1 MISNAQIVPL
11 LSKPLTRLLLLLG
24 QTLSRS
30 FSNREN
36 HVRCFPSLYQSLRRE
51 WSIIDMQIT
60 WYCPI
65 VNQATWTCSFQ
76 PPVHAFREL
85 MNKNASPPRKNREKY
100 LYANLQL
107 CEALGLELYNIRYY
121 PSFLFMFDI
130 HAKSSGSIYLKFST
144 ERSIAFIAESISKA
158 HMATRTVTIVLKN
171 VVQPCQCR
179 CPFTRGWFFGHT
191 GRERKC
197 HRLQVFRFGL
207 HHCPG

>member
-65 VNQATWTCSFQ
+65 VNSATWTCSFQ

-121 PSFLFMFDI
+121 PSFLFFFFHVWYSCQKLKI
-130 HAKSSGSIYLKFST
+130 HIFKNFHRKIYCFHHGKYQQS
-144 ERSIAFIAESISKA
+144 A
-158 HMATRTVTIVLKN
+158 H
-171 VVQPCQCR
+171 
-179 CPFTRGWFFGHT
+179 GH
-191 GRERKC
+191 
-197 HRLQVFRFGL
+197 
-207 HHCPG
+207 